1 MIRMNGVWLEFN
13 QDIYIVAYSI
23 LDRFDKRSGKPYKK
37 MLGIYKDKL
46 SMLGE
51 KQFTVKSTKFGETF
65 KYDDYGITWFDSY
78 KDAKKFVL
86 KKNPKCKLVKE
97 CSNYWN
103 IIEEIEVK

>member
-37 MLGIYKDKL
+37 MLGVYKDKL

-51 KQFTVKSTKFGETF
+51 KHFTVKSAKFGEIF

-86 KKNPKCKLVKE
+86 RRNPECKLSKITNNTWELVTK
-97 CSNYWN
+97 ND
-103 IIEEIEVK
+103 